1 MNQTF
6 VAIGAI
12 IYVLGSFVYFRDTL
26 KGDTKP
32 NKISWALWAL
42 ISFVATA
49 IGLLEGVG
57 WAVLPVF
64 MSGLGPAIIL
74 FVSFKNKNA
83 YWKLGT
89 LDWTCGILSLISLV
103 VWIITRDG
111 ILALS
116 LIIFTDV
123 LASFPTL
130 VKSWKYPET
139 ESGIAYLAWV
149 INAATAFFAANNY
162 DFVNLAFPTY
172 IVVMDGLLFIAAYR
186 KKFNL

>member
-83 YWKLGT
+83 YNNLPART
-89 LDWTCGILSLISLV
+89 LPGRRFGCCWG
-103 VWIITRDG
+103 
-111 ILALS
+111 
-116 LIIFTDV
+116 
-123 LASFPTL
+123 
-130 VKSWKYPET
+130 
-139 ESGIAYLAWV
+139 
-149 INAATAFFAANNY
+149 
-162 DFVNLAFPTY
+162 
-172 IVVMDGLLFIAAYR
+172 
-186 KKFNL
+186 